1 MLREFVYI
9 KKKKKKK
16 KEKKKNQRNL
26 HLEEFFYIQET
37 FHVQK
42 KNYFKNSRS
51 QMFLKLGVLQNF
63 S

>member
-16 KEKKKNQRNL
+16 KEKKKIREIYIWKN
-26 HLEEFFYIQET
+26 FFIFREI
-37 FHVQK
+37 FHGQK
-42 KNYFKNSRS
+42 ENYFKNSRS